1 MSEDFGGRVIAFL
14 DRFAPEDVAGHAEDR
29 RRARLLVGMV
39 IIGCSILVGSG
50 VSTLLMGL
58 DARLALYNFGW
69 AALLGSLP
77 LVLRHSGSLRFVA
90 NAIVGI
96 AFLHLVLLSSLSGG
110 QNIGAL
116 FAFSVFPLLAVLVAG
131 WRSGLV
137 FMGLAGLAILLTP
150 LFPIQALAPTYLEVG
165 PVPPA
170 ILRDALNVTIATG
183 CIASLYDAVRSLTLR
198 DAEDAR
204 ARAEQSEARVRESS
218 QRQAELLRLIQRF
231 QDATPESFEEEL
243 GRAVQVAAKIAG
255 ANRSSLQLL
264 YGDDLGARYS
274 WSDDGIDK
282 RVEAHHMED
291 VRGHFPWSAKLIA
304 EGHPIHI
311 ASISDL
317 PEEAGPERELMLER
331 GMPSWLVLP
340 VRIGTQ
346 AIGYQSFERT
356 EKEKFWSE
364 SEISTLGL
372 MTELLTAAV
381 LRHRVEEAL
390 RESEAK
396 FASAFRDH
404 PDAMVISDLE
414 TDVVIE
420 CNDQWLREVGEETRE
435 SVLGRKLWDF
445 NFEFPEEQREMIREL
460 VRTQGRTPAV
470 ESRVRGRLGD
480 VRTYLIS
487 ATRIE
492 VKGRLCVLANVHDL
506 TDRKQ
511 LEQQLLHAQKMEAVG
526 RLAGGIAHDFNN
538 MLTVISGYSSSLVE
552 SLEGDERSD
561 AEQIRDA
568 ARRSADL
575 TRQLLAFSRRQILAT
590 EVLDPNDVVRGLEA
604 MLRPLIGESIVLE
617 IELHDAPGSVRA
629 DRGQLEQAIVN
640 LAVNAR
646 DAMPSGGSLQLSTG
660 RVEVAG
666 DGDEVELPPDL
677 QPGAYVVLRVVDD
690 GEGMD
695 PELVAHVVEPFY
707 TTKPE
712 GEGTGLGLSMVHGI
726 ARQSGG
732 ALVLES
738 EIGRGTRAEVYL
750 PAVAESPATRESSI
764 SGSIATVDGARRTIL
779 LVEDEPLLRRLT
791 GRTLRHAGY
800 EVVEAED
807 GLDALDRAREL
818 GDSIDMVVSDVV
830 MPRLSGPDLCR
841 RLREERPSLPV
852 LLISG
857 YPEPGRGGRPLP
869 ADTELL
875 LKPFEGAELCAA
887 VERALE
893 DLPA

>member
-39 IIGCSILVGSG
+39 IIGCSILIGSG
-50 VSTLLMGL
+50 ISTLLMGL
-58 DARLALYNFGW
+58 DERLALYNFGW

-150 LFPIQALAPTYLEVG
+150 LFPIHTLVPTHLAAG
-165 PVPPA
+165 PIPPA
-170 ILRDALNVTIATG
+170 ILRDALNVTIAIG
-183 CIASLYDAVRSLTLR
+183 CISSLYDAVRSLTLR
-198 DAEDAR
+198 DATDAR
-204 ARAEQSEARVRESS
+204 ASAEQSEARVRDSS
-218 QRQAELLRLIQRF
+218 ARQAELLRLIQRF

-243 GRAVQVAAKIAG
+243 GRAVQAAAKIAG
-255 ANRSSLQLL
+255 ANRSALQLL
-264 YGDDLGARYS
+264 YGDDFGARYS
-274 WSDDGIDK
+274 WSDDGIDE
-282 RVEAHHMED
+282 RVQVNQMGD
-291 VRGHFPWSAKLIA
+291 VQSHFPWSAKLIA
-304 EGHPIHI
+304 EGHPIHVS
-311 ASISDL
+311 SISDL
-317 PEEAGPERELMLER
+317 PEEAGPERALMLER

-340 VRIGTQ
+340 VRIGTE

-356 EKEKFWSE
+356 ETEKFWSE
-364 SEISTLGL
+364 SEIGTLGL

-381 LRHRVEEAL
+381 LRHRVEAAL

-396 FASAFRDH
+396 FSMAFRDH

-420 CNDQWLREVGEETRE
+420 CNDQWLNEVGEDTRE
-435 SVLGRKLWDF
+435 AVLGRKLWDF
-445 NFEFPEEQREMIREL
+445 NFDFPEEQREMIREL

-538 MLTVISGYSSSLVE
+538 MLTVISGYSSSLME

-575 TRQLLAFSRRQILAT
+575 TRQLLAFSRRQILTT
-590 EVLDPNDVVRGLEA
+590 EVLDPNAVVRGLES
-604 MLRPLIGESIVLE
+604 MLRPLIGESVDLE
-617 IELHDAPGSVRA
+617 IELHDSPGSVRA

-646 DAMPSGGSLQLSTG
+646 DAMPSGGRLQLSTG
-660 RVEVAG
+660 RVQVTPG
-666 DGDEVELPPDL
+666 GDEAEVPPEL

-695 PELVAHVVEPFY
+695 PDLMAHVVEPFY

-732 ALVLES
+732 ALALES
-738 EIGRGTRAEVYL
+738 ELGRGTRAVLYL
-750 PAVAESPATRESSI
+750 PMVADVPAARVTSSP
-764 SGSIATVDGARRTIL
+764 GSIASVVGDKRTIL

-791 GRTLRHAGY
+791 GRILLHAGY

-807 GLDALDRAREL
+807 GLEALDRAREL
-818 GDSIDMVVSDVV
+818 GASLDMVVSDVV

-857 YPEPGRGGRPLP
+857 YPEPGRGGRPMP

-893 DLPA
+893 DVPA